1 MKTLKFINPIL
12 LAFVVTGAAHA
23 ASLNDLIGGGN
34 ISSNDVLFDRWSVVF
49 QDSSTGNVPDYN
61 NIDING
67 SGSNTGLDFNLNGE
81 MNVTGDGIYAFSDL
95 TVGFWA
101 SSATGSIADISL
113 GLGDVLLSVVA
124 DGSEDLGVFI
134 KEDIYDSFGGVLLAS
149 MNVEHSQL
157 DGALIDD
164 PLASK
169 LFAEHDEVYI
179 EKNILVWAANDGDS
193 ASLGTFNQ
201 TLNQPVPEPSAWV
214 LVIIGLISS
223 SLVHRQFS
231 MRGK

>member
-1 MKTLKFINPIL
+1 MKMFKFINAIL

-23 ASLNDLIGGGN
+23 ASLNDLIGGGS

-49 QDSSTGNVPDYN
+49 QDSSTGDVPDYN
-61 NIDING
+61 NIDINS
-67 SGSNTGLDFNLNGE
+67 SGSNTGLGFNLNGE
-81 MNVTGDGIYAFSDL
+81 MNVTGDGVFAFSDL

-101 SSATGSIADISL
+101 SSTTESIADISL
-113 GLGDVLLSVVA
+113 GLGDVLLSFTG

-134 KEDIYDSFGGVLLAS
+134 KEDIYDAFGGTLLAS
-149 MNVEHSQL
+149 MDVEHSQL
-157 DGALIDD
+157 AGALTDD
-164 PLASK
+164 PLASS

-179 EKNILVWAANDGDS
+179 EKNILVWAVNEGDS
-193 ASLGTFNQ
+193 ASLSTFNQ

-223 SLVHRQFS
+223 SLTRRRFS